1 MQRIITSTALVF
13 AAALLFTGC
22 ATSSDDNT
30 AAQGGSD
37 DCEVVR
43 VAVRDISNGA
53 QNAILTSTEQAALL
67 EKLDGYSERVDEL
80 DEQAADDTKLAE
92 ALDGLQEKIEAAETY
107 AATLPTTETEDFEA
121 DADAQ
126 AAATG
131 DIQAAAV
138 TVTEVCS
145 AE

>member
-1 MQRIITSTALVF
+1 MQRIITTTALVF
-13 AAALLFTGC
+13 AGALLFTGC
-22 ATSSDDNT
+22 AASSDDNT
-30 AAQGGSD
+30 AAQGGD
-37 DCEVVR
+37 NCEVVR

-53 QNAILTSTEQAALL
+53 QNAILTSTEQAALI

-80 DEQAADDTKLAE
+80 DEQAADDTKLAD
-92 ALDGLQEKIEAAETY
+92 ALDALQEKIEAAESY
-107 AATLPTTETEDFEA
+107 AATLPTTATEDFEA

>member
-22 ATSSDDNT
+22 AASSDDST
-30 AAQGGSD
+30 TAQGGD

-107 AATLPTTETEDFEA
+107 AATLPTTETEDFQA

>member
-13 AAALLFTGC
+13 AGALLFTGC
-22 ATSSDDNT
+22 ATSSNDGGT
-30 AAQGGSD
+30 AQGGD

-80 DEQAADDTKLAE
+80 DEQAADDSDLAA
-92 ALDGLQEKIEAAETY
+92 ALDTLQEKIEAAETY
-107 AATLPTTETEDFEA
+107 AATLPTTATEDFEA

-131 DIQAAAV
+131 DIQTAAV
-138 TVTEVCS
+138 AVTEVCS